1 MRILILFFLTF
12 GILLAQQD
20 LGMQEDIDTGYN
32 RMARKKKKVIIP
44 EIVGLKAADQKKLFD
59 RSSKTY
65 VEFPILPGN
74 KPSIVIKTPSNQIIE
89 SEHWRMVFCS
99 DLGEKF
105 DLKYARIKKMKTIV
119 KAIFKDGENEITSE
133 DDDEYD
139 DDGYN
144 TMSIFVDNLNI
155 YIHAGHS
162 DHARSTVK
170 HFLIEIYIEDA
181 FRKETGKLCVSE
193 ILPFA
198 DRS

>member
-74 KPSIVIKTPSNQIIE
+74 KPSIVIKTPSNQMVQ

-119 KAIFKDGENEITSE
+119 KAIFKDGKNEVTTEN
-133 DDDEYD
+133 DDEYD
-139 DDGYN
+139 GDDAN
-144 TMSIFVDNLNI
+144 TISILVDNI
-155 YIHAGHS
+155 DIHAGHS

>member
-1 MRILILFFLTF
+1 MF

-20 LGMQEDIDTGYN
+20 LGVQEDIDEGYK
-32 RMARKKKKVIIP
+32 RMAQEKKKVVIP
-44 EIVGLKAADQKKLFD
+44 EVVGLKPEDQKKLFD

-65 VEFPILPGN
+65 FEFPILPGN
-74 KPSIVIKTPSNQIIE
+74 KPSIVIKTPWNQQYNE
-89 SEHWRMVFCS
+89 YWRIVFCS

-119 KAIFKDGENEITSE
+119 KAIFKNGRSEDLSE
-133 DDDEYD
+133 DDKREYD
-139 DDGYN
+139 SDGYD
-144 TMSIFVDNLNI
+144 TISINADNVMAFESGSGPYGN
-155 YIHAGHS
+155 S
-162 DHARSTVK
+162 VK

-198 DRS
+198 DR

>member
-12 GILLAQQD
+12 GILFSESLD
-20 LGMQEDIDTGYN
+20 NYEQEYIDTDYK
-32 RMARKKKKVIIP
+32 RMAEEKKKVIIP

-74 KPSIVIKTPSNQIIE
+74 KPSIVIKTPSNQMVQ
-89 SEHWRMVFCS
+89 SEHWGMLFCS

-119 KAIFKDGENEITSE
+119 KAIFKDGKNEITSE
-133 DDDEYD
+133 DDDEND
-139 DDGYN
+139 SDGIDP
-144 TMSIFVDNLNI
+144 MSIFVDNI
-155 YIHAGHS
+155 DIHAGHS

-198 DRS
+198 DR